1 MHEGQ
6 WAKGRRAADAEAP
19 DLSRSFGGALRAGD
33 PAAAERVA
41 SDALEGGMSVAAVQD
56 RVIAPAMC
64 WIGELWQRGEVSV
77 GDEHLATA
85 ISQDV
90 LGRLF
95 PRALTS
101 QPRSRER
108 IVLAAVQGE
117 HHTLGLRMAA
127 DVLEGAGFDVLY
139 LGADVPLSGLLDTC
153 RSRTPAAV
161 GFTVSMALNVPTLIW
176 EIQALCALEHPP
188 RIFVAGR
195 AVGPAIEQGLD
206 VPAID
211 GVEQVVGAVEALLA
225 QPPRSP
231 VVPPSLEAG
240 VPALVGATDVGTEA
254 TGTRE
259 ARFSR
264 TALSAAESTR
274 DAARHAFAMEQ
285 LAFRDALTGLWNR
298 RAYDD
303 RFAEVREQPGTGAMV
318 LMVDVDKFKS
328 INDTYGHAAGDEALI
343 AVGDA
348 MLRSVRPGDFVAR
361 YGGDEFAI
369 LLPGSEVAE
378 AVTIGERILSAV
390 RDDLTSPA
398 VTVSV
403 GVSAALESQL
413 KTSLAVDRALYDAK
427 EAGRNRVVVAAG

>member
-1 MHEGQ
+1 
-6 WAKGRRAADAEAP
+6 
-19 DLSRSFGGALRAGD
+19 
-33 PAAAERVA
+33 
-41 SDALEGGMSVAAVQD
+41 MSVAAVQD
-56 RVIAPAMC
+56 RVITPAMR
-64 WIGELWQRGEVSV
+64 WVGELWQRGEVTV

-95 PRALTS
+95 PRGLTS
-101 QPRSRER
+101 PPRSRER

-153 RSRTPAAV
+153 ISHPPAAV
-161 GFTVSMALNVPTLIW
+161 GLTVSMALNVPTLIR
-176 EIQALCALEHPP
+176 EIQELCALEHPP
-188 RIFVAGR
+188 AIFVAGR
-195 AVGPAIEQGLD
+195 AVAPAIEQGLD

-211 GVEQVVGAVEALLA
+211 GVEHLVGVVEALLA

-231 VVPPSLEAG
+231 VVPPSLETR
-240 VPALVGATDVGTEA
+240 VPELVGAAGLGAEA
-254 TGTRE
+254 PETRE
-259 ARFSR
+259 AGFSR

-303 RFAEVREQPGTGAMV
+303 RFAEVREHPGARAMV
-318 LMVDVDKFKS
+318 LMVDIDRFKS
-328 INDTYGHAAGDEALI
+328 INDTYGHAAGDEALVG
-343 AVGDA
+343 VGDA

-369 LLPGSEVAE
+369 LLPGSAVAE

-390 RDDLTSPA
+390 RHDLTDPA

-403 GVSAALESQL
+403 GVSPALESQL
-413 KTSLAVDRALYDAK
+413 KTSLTVDRALYDAK
-427 EAGRNRVVVAAG
+427 ETGRNRVVVAAG